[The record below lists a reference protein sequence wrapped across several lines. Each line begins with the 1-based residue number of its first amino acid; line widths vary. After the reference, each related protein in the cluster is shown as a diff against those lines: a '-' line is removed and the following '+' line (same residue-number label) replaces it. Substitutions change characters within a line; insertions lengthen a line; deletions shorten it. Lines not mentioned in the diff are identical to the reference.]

1 MQKEKKQ
8 ERRINI
14 GKIYVERYFMYIYCI
29 EKLCTLTAEV
39 EISCKKK
46 ILKKSS

>member
-1 MQKEKKQ
+1 
-8 ERRINI
+8 
-14 GKIYVERYFMYIYCI
+14 MYIYCI

-46 ILKKSS
+46 NIEEKQLTTKTAGM